1 MGRKLDALLGRN
13 FRACKLKVVTNLA
26 VSRITILRKQRQAR
40 YSQARSDVVDILKLQ
55 QHERALIRVE
65 FVVKDRNM
73 LDALDMMENYCRF
86 LIERVM
92 FLEKNK
98 ECPDELKEAISSL
111 IFASSR
117 CAEFPELQEIRGI
130 FQLRFGKEFI
140 ARAIELRNNCGVN
153 PKIIQKLSARQT
165 TLESRIELLRSI
177 ASEVHLTLDL
187 KLHDHLPHTAE
198 IMRKDIAD
206 NHQMKQENSIPD
218 EELSS
223 EPLRARNKY
232 TDVAAAAKEAF
243 ESAAYA
249 VTAARAAIELSRS
262 RSHHYYQDDHDT
274 SSSESESDEK
284 STELDSATNGKVA
297 ELPTTMDKQIVLYE
311 AYEEEEVENNQQLHG
326 NMPAVLEHHNLDQ
339 ESGETLN
346 WDGLKVS
353 SDIHSSNLEK
363 QLHVPLSRRVRK
375 NSHQ

>member
-1 MGRKLDALLGRN
+1 MKKK
-13 FRACKLKVVTNLA
+13 RASKLKVVTNLA

-40 YSQARSDVVDILKLQ
+40 YSQAKSDVVDILKLQ

-98 ECPDELKEAISSL
+98 LENELKEAISSL

-140 ARAIELRNNCGVN
+140 ARAIKLRNNCGVS
-153 PKIIQKLSARQT
+153 PKIIQKLSAMQT
-165 TLESRIELLRSI
+165 TLESRIELLKNI
-177 ASEVHLTLDL
+177 ASEVHITLDL
-187 KLHDHLPHTAE
+187 KLHGHPPPAAELVREDVVDDHH
-198 IMRKDIAD
+198 
-206 NHQMKQENSIPD
+206 MKQENSIPD
-218 EELSS
+218 EELISY
-223 EPLRARNKY
+223 EPLRARNRY
-232 TDVAAAAKEAF
+232 TDVAAAAQEAF

-262 RSHHYYQDDHDT
+262 RSHHYHQDDHDT
-274 SSSESESDEK
+274 SCSESESDEK
-284 STELDSATNGKVA
+284 STKLDSADNGTVA
-297 ELPTTMDKQIVLYE
+297 ESPTTMDKQIILYE
-311 AYEEEEVENNQQLHG
+311 AYEEEEGENDQQLPG
-326 NMPAVLEHHNLDQ
+326 NIPALLEYHNLDQ
-339 ESGETLN
+339 ESGETVN

-353 SDIHSSNLEK
+353 SDRPSNNLVQ
-363 QLHVPLSRRVRK
+363 QLHVPQSRRVRK
-375 NSHQ
+375 NTH

>member
-92 FLEKNK
+92 LLEKNK
-98 ECPDELKEAISSL
+98 LGLKLACLFNEFT
-111 IFASSR
+111 FADFPHVPTG

-153 PKIIQKLSARQT
+153 PKKLSARQT
-165 TLESRIELLRSI
+165 TLESSIELLRSI

-187 KLHDHLPHTAE
+187 KLHDHLPHAVE

-206 NHQMKQENSIPD
+206 NHQMKQESSIPD

-232 TDVAAAAKEAF
+232 TDVAAAAQEAF

-284 STELDSATNGKVA
+284 STKLDSATNGKVA
-297 ELPTTMDKQIVLYE
+297 ESPTIMDKQIVLYE

-326 NMPAVLEHHNLDQ
+326 NIPAVLEHHNLDQ

-346 WDGLKVS
+346 WDVLKVS

-375 NSHQ
+375 NSH

>member
-40 YSQARSDVVDILKLQ
+40 YSQAKSDVVDILKLQ

-92 FLEKNK
+92 LLEKNK
-98 ECPDELKEAISSL
+98 ECPDELKETISSL

-153 PKIIQKLSARQT
+153 PKQGRQPWK
-165 TLESRIELLRSI
+165 
-177 ASEVHLTLDL
+177 A
-187 KLHDHLPHTAE
+187 
-198 IMRKDIAD
+198 
-206 NHQMKQENSIPD
+206 
-218 EELSS
+218 
-223 EPLRARNKY
+223 
-232 TDVAAAAKEAF
+232 
-243 ESAAYA
+243 
-249 VTAARAAIELSRS
+249 
-262 RSHHYYQDDHDT
+262 
-274 SSSESESDEK
+274 
-284 STELDSATNGKVA
+284 G
-297 ELPTTMDKQIVLYE
+297 
-311 AYEEEEVENNQQLHG
+311 
-326 NMPAVLEHHNLDQ
+326 
-339 ESGETLN
+339 LN
-346 WDGLKVS
+346 C
-353 SDIHSSNLEK
+353 
-363 QLHVPLSRRVRK
+363 
-375 NSHQ
+375 